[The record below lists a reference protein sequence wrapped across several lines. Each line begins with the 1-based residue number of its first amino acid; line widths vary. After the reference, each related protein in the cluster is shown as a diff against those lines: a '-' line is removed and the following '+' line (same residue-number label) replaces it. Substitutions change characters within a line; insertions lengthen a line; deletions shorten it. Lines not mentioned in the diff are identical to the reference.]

1 MTRWIRS
8 QYLRKSRKLPHNP
21 NSDKKAECI
30 CSQRCAPLF
39 NLLIQTSTSSFPGSS
54 AFRRALPSPSL
65 SSDSAK
71 RQGEGQAQPEVCA
84 AQGPLKQCRHLERV
98 LCALTCP
105 LHCFPSGSVPADSTP
120 LRRTVPIPLTP
131 PAPRASPSL
140 FFHIPDVSYTA
151 RSPRAVPARTSS
163 YASPHEGCTARLPPR
178 PDHRRR

>member
-1 MTRWIRS
+1 MICMIPTARRPKSICIPSNWSLPDMTRWIRS

-21 NSDKKAECI
+21 NSDKKAERI

-39 NLLIQTSTSSFPGSS
+39 NLLIQTSTSLFPGSS

-105 LHCFPSGSVPADSTP
+105 LHCFPSESVSAGSIY
-120 LRRTVPIPLTP
+120 LRRTHSSSLLYFPD
-131 PAPRASPSL
+131 PAD
-140 FFHIPDVSYTA
+140 ITV
-151 RSPRAVPARTSS
+151 
-163 YASPHEGCTARLPPR
+163 
-178 PDHRRR
+178 DHQ